1 MKIGMPGGSDSFIRC
16 NIMENNG
23 FKIKFDKNTIDHLGI
38 KLYSSFPPVIAEL
51 ISNSYDADAENVE
64 IKINYDEKVV
74 TVTDD
79 GTGMN
84 HDELNQNFLV
94 IGRNRRKAEGT
105 GVSKLKK
112 RKVTGKKGLGKL
124 AVFGIAKTI
133 EVYSIK
139 DGVKNAFSINY
150 DEMKAENESEY
161 KPKVIYENEKTN
173 ERSGTV
179 LKIKEIKQST
189 IMSIEDL
196 AYNLSRRF
204 SFYDAGFEV
213 KLIDENSEQEQPI
226 TKSIYFEKLEKE
238 FEWKFPED
246 FINDIDS
253 VEEFKRLKDHGITGS
268 VYTKSTPLRK
278 KDSGFLLYVR
288 NKLASETVFFD
299 DRANDSFNSYVTG
312 FFNIDF
318 IDDSDEEDYI
328 STARQSILWEENE
341 NTIQL
346 KNDLNKLISKIS
358 SLWRANRR
366 KRKEELI
373 LLDAS
378 FFKGLTPTEIS
389 SIKKVKDTLLT
400 NSTEID
406 DIESIK
412 RVLDNLK
419 NLYKFESFQEYIEN
433 LKEENLTVD
442 EVEKITSD
450 WEYIEAKEL
459 AKVAVGRIKAIEQ
472 FEKYVNGNESES
484 KVIQP
489 FLEKFPWI
497 LDPRITT
504 FEREK
509 TYSSILKENFPDE
522 KLEGSNR
529 RIDFLCNLV
538 NGELIIIELK
548 RPNIKIKTEEIN
560 QALGYKV
567 FVQKHY
573 KLDKVTT
580 FLMSDRYD
588 MDSVVSIHANSL
600 EKSGDLFIR
609 SYSDLLRDAK
619 KFNQE
624 FINKYEEIKEVYD
637 N

>member
-1 MKIGMPGGSDSFIRC
+1 MLGGSDSFIRC
-16 NIMENNG
+16 NIMENSG

-105 GVSKLKK
+105 GVSKVKK

-150 DEMKAENESEY
+150 DEMKAESESEY
-161 KPKVIYENEKTN
+161 KPKVICENENTN
-173 ERSGTV
+173 EQSGTV
-179 LKIKEIKQST
+179 VKIKEIKQST
-189 IMSIEDL
+189 IMGIEDL

-204 SFYDAGFEV
+204 SFYDAEFEV
-213 KLIDENSEQEQPI
+213 KLIDENSQKEQPI

-246 FINDIDS
+246 FINDINS
-253 VEEFKRLKDHGITGS
+253 VEEFKRLKDHGITGR

-288 NKLASETVFFD
+288 NKLASENVFFD
-299 DRANDSFNSYVTG
+299 DRANDRFNSYVTG

-341 NTIQL
+341 STIQL
-346 KNDLNKLISKIS
+346 KHDLNKLISKIS
-358 SLWRANRR
+358 SLWRENRR
-366 KRKEELI
+366 KKKEELI
-373 LLDAS
+373 TLDES

-400 NSTEID
+400 NSTETD

-419 NLYKFESFQEYIEN
+419 NLYKFESFQSYIEN

-472 FEKYVNGNESES
+472 FEKYVNGNASES

-497 LDPRITT
+497 LDPR
-504 FEREK
+504 
-509 TYSSILKENFPDE
+509 
-522 KLEGSNR
+522 
-529 RIDFLCNLV
+529 
-538 NGELIIIELK
+538 
-548 RPNIKIKTEEIN
+548 
-560 QALGYKV
+560 
-567 FVQKHY
+567 
-573 KLDKVTT
+573 
-580 FLMSDRYD
+580 DRK
-588 MDSVVSIHANSL
+588 SVV
-600 EKSGDLFIR
+600 
-609 SYSDLLRDAK
+609 
-619 KFNQE
+619 
-624 FINKYEEIKEVYD
+624 
-637 N
+637 

>member
-1 MKIGMPGGSDSFIRC
+1 
-16 NIMENNG
+16 MENNG

-64 IKINYDEKVV
+64 IRINYDEKVV
-74 TVTDD
+74 TVIDD

-105 GVSKLKK
+105 GFSRAKK

-124 AVFGIAKTI
+124 AVFGIANTI
-133 EVYSIK
+133 EVYSVK

-150 DEMKAENESEY
+150 DEMKAENEAEY
-161 KPKVIYENEKTN
+161 KPKVIYENENTDDK
-173 ERSGTV
+173 SGTLV
-179 LKIKEIKQST
+179 KIKEIKQST
-189 IMSIEDL
+189 IMGIEDL
-196 AYNLSRRF
+196 AYSLSRRF
-204 SFYDAGFEV
+204 SFYDAEFDV
-213 KLIDENSEQEQPI
+213 KLIDENSQQEQHI

-246 FINDIDS
+246 FIDAINSIG
-253 VEEFKRLKDHGITGS
+253 ELKRLKDYGITGR

-288 NKLASETVFFD
+288 NKLASENVFFD
-299 DRANDSFNSYVTG
+299 DRANDTFNSYVTG

-328 STARQSILWEENE
+328 STARQSILWEEDE
-341 NTIQL
+341 STIQL
-346 KNDLNKLISKIS
+346 KHDLNKLVSKIS
-358 SLWRANRR
+358 SLWRESR
-366 KRKEELI
+366 KKKKEELI
-373 LLDAS
+373 TLDES
-378 FFKGLTPTEIS
+378 FFRGLTPVEIS

-400 NSTEID
+400 NSTEAD
-406 DIESIK
+406 NIESIK

-419 NLYKFESFQEYIEN
+419 NLYKFESFQSYIES

-509 TYSSILKENFPDE
+509 TYSSILKSKFPDE
-522 KLEGSNR
+522 TLESRNR

-560 QALGYKV
+560 QALDYKI

-588 MDSVVSIHANSL
+588 MDPIVETTANSL

-624 FINKYEEIKEVYD
+624 FINKYEEIKEVYE

>member
-1 MKIGMPGGSDSFIRC
+1 
-16 NIMENNG
+16 MENDG

-38 KLYSSFPPVIAEL
+38 KLYSSFPPVMAEL

-64 IKINYDEKVV
+64 IRINYDEKVV
-74 TVTDD
+74 TVIDD
-79 GTGMN
+79 GNGMN

-105 GVSKLKK
+105 GFSRVKN

-133 EVYSIK
+133 EVYSVK
-139 DGVKNAFSINY
+139 NGLKNAFSINY
-150 DEMKAENESEY
+150 DDMKAENEVEY
-161 KPKVIYENEKTN
+161 KPKVICENENTDDK
-173 ERSGTV
+173 SGTII
-179 LKIKEIKQST
+179 KIREIKQST
-189 IMSIEDL
+189 IMGIEDL

-204 SFYDAGFEV
+204 SFYDVQFEV
-213 KLIDENSEQEQPI
+213 KLIDENAKQEQPI

-246 FINDIDS
+246 FTNDINS
-253 VEEFKRLKDHGITGS
+253 VEEFKRLNKHGITGRI
-268 VYTKSTPLRK
+268 YTKSTPLRK

-288 NKLASETVFFD
+288 NKLASENVFFD
-299 DRANDSFNSYVTG
+299 DRANDTFNSYVTG

-346 KNDLNKLISKIS
+346 KHDLNKLVSRIS
-358 SLWRANRR
+358 SLWRESR
-366 KRKEELI
+366 KKKKEELI
-373 LLDAS
+373 TLDES
-378 FFKGLTPTEIS
+378 FFKGLTPAEIR
-389 SIKKVKDTLLT
+389 SIKNVKDTLLT

-412 RVLDNLK
+412 RVLDSLK
-419 NLYKFESFQEYIEN
+419 NLYKFESFQAYIEN

-450 WEYIEAKEL
+450 WEYIESKEL

-509 TYSSILKENFPDE
+509 SYSKILKENFPDE

-538 NGELIIIELK
+538 NGELVIIELK
-548 RPNIKIKTEEIN
+548 RPRIKITYKEIS
-560 QALGYKV
+560 QALEYKI
-567 FVQKHY
+567 FIQKHY
-573 KLDKVTT
+573 KLGKFTT

-588 MDSVVSIHANSL
+588 MDPADKIQVDAL
-600 EKSGDLFIR
+600 EKNGVLFIR

-619 KFNQE
+619 EFNKE